1 MGVVAAKVYEKEII
15 MAADSI
21 LVKGWSKR
29 NSNFAKIAEIND
41 MILGGCGS
49 AQEIS
54 FMWHYMQTHK
64 PASATDKDVLTFMIE
79 FTQWKNN
86 IGAGSCIENEYL
98 FAYQGHLFEIQN
110 MLVHEVLD
118 YVAVGAGEDFANAA
132 LYLGHTPKEAVKV
145 ACDLS
150 CYVCE
155 PIIEYKMAKENNKC
169 KD

>member
-1 MGVVAAKVYEKEII
+1 MSVVAAKVYDKEVV

-21 LVKGWSKR
+21 IVKGWSKR

-54 FMWHYMQTHK
+54 LMWHYMQTHK
-64 PASATDKDVLTFMIE
+64 PASATDKDVLTFIIE
-79 FTQWKNN
+79 FSRWKSSM
-86 IGAGSCIENEYL
+86 GAGSDIENEYL
-98 FAYQGHLFEIQN
+98 FVYQGHLFAIQD
-110 MLVHEVLD
+110 MLVHEIFD
-118 YVAVGAGEDFANAA
+118 YSAIGAGEDFATSA
-132 LYLGHTPKEAVKV
+132 LYLGHTPREAVKV

-155 PIIEYKMAKENNKC
+155 PIIEYKMPKENS
-169 KD
+169 